1 MIKLV
6 VTLMLVPGLLAAQRV
21 GFGVTGAWMAGGGSH
36 VQTSC
41 GGDEFRGGIGPAL
54 SFAPGSGRLELTF
67 MARAYRM
74 RDFGS
79 CQALFDQ
86 APPPANGTW
95 VYENRHTLLSDKF
108 VTTDARAEY
117 RLERR
122 LSIGAGGGM
131 AWHEGVDFPYGL
143 VSAEVLPVLGRRTT
157 FGVGLELYAVRGA
170 TDLTRV
176 TYVNSQVVSSEEL
189 PREWSWSHAVVVTA
203 RFSISVGS
211 PR

>member
-1 MIKLV
+1 VTKLV

-21 GFGVTGAWMAGGGSH
+21 GVTGAWMATGGGH
-36 VQTSC
+36 IQTEC
-41 GGDEFRGGIGPAL
+41 AGDEFRGGIGPAL
-54 SFAPGSGRLELTF
+54 SFAPGSGRLELTV

-74 RDFGS
+74 RDFGG
-79 CQALFDQ
+79 CTADIVQL
-86 APPPANGTW
+86 PPPANGTRDFANG
-95 VYENRHTLLSDKF
+95 YTLLSDKF

-122 LSIGAGGGM
+122 ISFGLGGGM

-143 VSAEVLPVLGRRTT
+143 VSAEVLPVVGRRTT

-189 PREWSWSHAVVVTA
+189 PRDWSWSHAVVVTA
-203 RFSISVGS
+203 RVSISVGS
-211 PR
+211 PP